1 MICHNSKGHR
11 ETGAFAVEVLQQG
24 ELAGGLGSGAKGSAG
39 INLISLTKI
48 KSVCFLRTVYDFLA
62 KAEVFCYI

>member
-1 MICHNSKGHR
+1 VLCHNSKVHR
-11 ETGAFAVEVLQQG
+11 EAGAFAGEFLQG

-62 KAEVFCYI
+62 KGEVFCYI